1 MDKLTISVSV
11 VYAESDT
18 TWFHRELMMPEGAT
32 VRDALMCSEF
42 FVAHPEWS
50 LEQLI
55 VGIFSHRRSLDTIL
69 HDFDRVE
76 VYRPL
81 KIDPRVSR
89 KDRVN
94 SVRDKRKWR
103 QFSKNNQK

>member
-1 MDKLTISVSV
+1 MDKPTISVNV
-11 VYAESDT
+11 VYAELDGS
-18 TWFHRELMMPEGAT
+18 WFCRELSLPDGST
-32 VRDALMCSEF
+32 VRDALLASDIL
-42 FVAHPEWS
+42 AQHPEWII
-50 LEQLI
+50 EQMV
-55 VGIFSHRRSLDTIL
+55 VGIYGHRRSLDTIL
-69 HDFDRVE
+69 HEKDRVE

-103 QFSKNNQK
+103 QFNKNNQK

>member
-1 MDKLTISVSV
+1 MDKPTISVSV

-18 TWFHRELMMPEGAT
+18 TWFRRELTMQEGAT

-42 FVAHPEWS
+42 LAAHPEWS
-50 LEQLI
+50 LEQLV

-69 HDFDRVE
+69 HDLDRVE

-103 QFSKNNQK
+103 QFNKNNQK